1 MRRYRHSLLCLAVVL
16 SAGLGFAS
24 PAGAQLIHTVAG
36 GGPNNIPAISAS
48 VQPFGVAVDLNGNTY
63 ITAGNQQRVFKI
75 DPSGILTVVAGA
87 GSYGY
92 NGDGITATTA
102 ELDYPTGVAV
112 DSSGNIY
119 IADQENHRIRKVD
132 GTSGLISTVAG
143 TGTAGYNGDGITAI
157 TAELYYPEGVAV
169 DSSGNIYIA
178 DEGNQRIRKVDGTS
192 GLISTVAGTGTGGY
206 NGDGITAI
214 TAELYYPFGVAVNSS
229 GNIYIGDYGN
239 QRIRKVDGTSGL
251 ISTVAGTGTYGYN
264 GDGITATTAE
274 LGYPIGVAVDSSGNI
289 YIADYQNH
297 RIRKVNGTS
306 GPPRK
311 GICPRDLSPQK
322 MDYYPLRTN
331 SATWSSTNT
340 SAATTSNAAGSN
352 GLATGVS
359 SGSTTITATSAS
371 VSGTSN
377 LTIQ

>member
-143 TGTAGYNGDGITAI
+143 TGT
-157 TAELYYPEGVAV
+157 
-169 DSSGNIYIA
+169 
-178 DEGNQRIRKVDGTS
+178 
-192 GLISTVAGTGTGGY
+192 
-206 NGDGITAI
+206 
-214 TAELYYPFGVAVNSS
+214 
-229 GNIYIGDYGN
+229 
-239 QRIRKVDGTSGL
+239 
-251 ISTVAGTGTYGYN
+251 YGYN

>member
-119 IADQENHRIRKVD
+119 IADQENH
-132 GTSGLISTVAG
+132 
-143 TGTAGYNGDGITAI
+143 
-157 TAELYYPEGVAV
+157 
-169 DSSGNIYIA
+169 
-178 DEGNQRIRKVDGTS
+178 RIRKVDGTS